1 MMFTE
6 KTTGQATPRPA
17 KHEPPPLLLSV
28 PQAARLLGVGTTLC
42 WDMVHRGQLTSVRL
56 GRRVL
61 IPRAALEQLGRV
73 PDDGDT
79 GTA

>member
-1 MMFTE
+1 MFTE
-6 KTTGQATPRPA
+6 KTTGQAPPRSA
-17 KHEPPPLLLSV
+17 KQEPQPLLLSV

-73 PDDGDT
+73 PDDRDT
-79 GTA
+79 ETA